1 MNLLTSPVFTIAG
14 ACLEGEGSQRHPL
27 ILRSASRARVRL
39 VNPKPKWPRLLLVE
53 APFIAILAATSL
65 VWWVFAALVFAAAL
79 SLSLPKL
86 VTLALAGAALVGA
99 VWVAWRMWRALAF
112 RVLDAIFARVDAIL
126 QAHEAGDANRP

>member
-1 MNLLTSPVFTIAG
+1 MNPS
-14 ACLEGEGSQRHPL
+14 
-27 ILRSASRARVRL
+27 
-39 VNPKPKWPRLLLVE
+39 KPNWPRLLLVE

-86 VTLALAGAALVGA
+86 VALALAVAALVGA
-99 VWVAWRMWRALAF
+99 VWIAWRMWRALAF

-126 QAHEAGDANRP
+126 EAHEAGDASRP